1 MKKSVIS
8 IVIFLMFYFQYSFG
22 QTTLKVLLELAEL
35 NYPGIAVKQSKAV
48 ALEERVRL
56 EKNTVVPSL
65 DAAYQLNYATYNNI
79 TGMSYPGNLL
89 PISGPPSADNFYDPV
104 PGTAAAL
111 IFKWSPVTFG
121 QRSASVD
128 YFQKM
133 YERQLSELDDEVLK
147 VKYRVAFLYFDI
159 ASLNE
164 LTGVYKKNIERSE
177 SNLKQ
182 ISTLVISGIRPS
194 VDSLQFKG
202 EVSKARSELFKIENL
217 LETRKIELQEL
228 IASEYNIEMQG
239 INFLFTTLPQLP
251 PEKAED
257 GNPLLVMAQLDVD
270 ANKYLLKQLSRSW
283 APRLDIWGTTN
294 ARGSGIRYD
303 GTVNKEDG
311 WSFSRYNYGL
321 GIQVV
326 MPIIEISNVRVK
338 SRQQEAIVRSS
349 ESSLELI
356 SKSLTRQ
363 ENVALNELA
372 TSIKIAN
379 EAPVEYEYNEL
390 AFMAMQARYN
400 SGLID
405 FSELIKA
412 QYDLLNSEA
421 NLRIAFINSWKSLL
435 MLSVIRGDMNIILNQ
450 IKE

>member
-1 MKKSVIS
+1 MKKSVIL
-8 IVIFLMFYFQYSFG
+8 IFIFLIFHIQYSSG
-22 QTTLKVLLELAEL
+22 QMTLKSLLDLAEL
-35 NYPGIAVKQSKAV
+35 NNPGIAAKQSKA
-48 ALEERVRL
+48 ASLNERVRL
-56 EKNTVVPSL
+56 EKNTVIPSL
-65 DAAYQLNYATYNNI
+65 DASYQLNYSTYNNI

-89 PISGPPSADNFYDPV
+89 PISGPPSTDNYYDPV
-104 PGTAAAL
+104 PGTAASL
-111 IFKWSPVTFG
+111 IFKWSPLTFG

-133 YERQLSELDDEVLK
+133 YEKQLSDLDDEVLK

-159 ASLNE
+159 VALNE
-164 LTGVYKKNIERSE
+164 LTAVYKKNIERGE

-194 VDSLQFKG
+194 VDSLQFRG
-202 EVSKARSELFKIENL
+202 EVSKARTELYKIENI
-217 LETRKIELQEL
+217 LENRKLELQEL
-228 IASEYNIEMQG
+228 IASENIIEIKG
-239 INFLFTTLPQLP
+239 NDSLFTNLPRLLLDNN
-251 PEKAED
+251 EE
-257 GNPLLVMAQLDVD
+257 GNPLLTMAQLDVE
-270 ANKYLLKQLSRSW
+270 ANKSLLKQLSRSW
-283 APRLDIWGTTN
+283 APRVDIWGTTY
-294 ARGSGIRYD
+294 ARGSGISYD
-303 GTVNKEDG
+303 GTINKKDG
-311 WSFSRYNYGL
+311 WSFSRYNYGI

-338 SRQQEAIVRSS
+338 SRQQEAVLRSS

-356 SKSLTRQ
+356 SNTLSRQ
-363 ENVALNELA
+363 ENIAMNDLA

-390 AFMAMQARYN
+390 AYKAMQSRYN

-412 QYDLLNSEA
+412 QYDLLNAEA
-421 NLRIAFINSWKSLL
+421 NLRIAIINSWKSLL
-435 MLSVIRGDMNIILNQ
+435 MLSVVRGDMNTVLNQ

>member
-1 MKKSVIS
+1 MKKSVIL
-8 IVIFLMFYFQYSFG
+8 IVIILMFCIHYSFG
-22 QTTLKVLLELAEL
+22 QMTLKSLLDLAEL
-35 NYPGIAVKQSKAV
+35 NYPGIAAKQSKAV
-48 ALEERVRL
+48 SFNERVRL
-56 EKNTVVPSL
+56 EKNTAIPSL
-65 DAAYQLNYATYNNI
+65 DASYQLNYATYNNI

-89 PISGPPSADNFYDPV
+89 PISGPPSTDNFYDPV

-111 IFKWSPVTFG
+111 IFKWSPLTFG
-121 QRSASVD
+121 QRSSSVD

-133 YERQLSELDDEVLK
+133 YEKQLSEVDDEVLK

-164 LTGVYKKNIERSE
+164 LTLVYKKNIERGE

-202 EVSKARSELFKIENL
+202 EVSKARSELYKIENI
-217 LETRKIELQEL
+217 LETRKLELQEL
-228 IASEYNIEMQG
+228 IASENRIEIKG
-239 INFLFTTLPQLP
+239 SDSLFTNLPRLLLDNT
-251 PEKAED
+251 EE
-257 GNPLLVMAQLDVD
+257 GNPLLTMAQLDVE
-270 ANKYLLKQLSRSW
+270 ANKSLLKQLSRSW
-283 APRLDIWGTTN
+283 APRIDIWGTTY
-294 ARGSGIRYD
+294 ARGSGISYD
-303 GTVNKEDG
+303 GTINKEDG

-321 GIQVV
+321 GIQIV

-338 SRQQEAIVRSS
+338 SRQQEAILRSS

-356 SKSLTRQ
+356 SKSLSRQ
-363 ENVALNELA
+363 ENVAMNELA

-390 AFMAMQARYN
+390 AYKAMQARYN

-412 QYDLLNSEA
+412 QYDLLNAEA
-421 NLRIAFINSWKSLL
+421 NLKIAFINSWKSLL
-435 MLSVIRGDMNIILNQ
+435 MLSVLRGDMNFILNQ